1 VLPEDIRKLRKE
13 LECTARELAATIG
26 VDAGEVMAWEQ
37 GERFPTKKIVAD
49 LERLRERG
57 SGAIVRNKKRK
68 LPTSTRGSER
78 LADPA
83 FWLLVRK
90 LIDNPDLFDKARS
103 LAEAYPDP

>member
-1 VLPEDIRKLRKE
+1 VSPDEIRKLRKE

-26 VDAGEVMAWEQ
+26 VDGGEIMAWEQ
-37 GERFPTKKIVAD
+37 GERFPTKKLIAD

-57 SGAIVRNKKRK
+57 STAIARNRKRK
-68 LPTSTRGSER
+68 FPTTTKGTER

-83 FWLLVRK
+83 FWLLMRK
-90 LIDNPDLFDKARS
+90 LIDNPDLFDKAQS